1 MFTALMFLLVAQRL
15 SELVFSRRNR
25 RWAISRGGI
34 ERGQTQY
41 PFMVVLHTLFFISIV
56 LEHHYLPRGWSPHW
70 FVWLSLVILSQL
82 LRGWSALSLGRFWNT
97 RIIVIPGSQPVL
109 KGPYRFVRHPNYLA
123 VVIEMLA
130 IPILCGAYITAAV
143 FSILNAIALYWRIRE
158 EERALDLL
166 GGSALQRL
174 PRLIPDMRKLFNEWA
189 GGRRSGVGPR

>member
-1 MFTALMFLLVAQRL
+1 MFTALMILLVAQRL
-15 SELVFSRRNR
+15 SELVFSIRNR

-34 ERGQTQY
+34 ERGQVQY
-41 PFMVVLHTLFFISIV
+41 RFMVALHTLFFISII
-56 LEHHYLPRGWSPHW
+56 LEHHYLPRGWNPDW
-70 FVWLSLVILSQL
+70 PVWLSIVILSQL

-97 RIIVIPGSQPVL
+97 RIIVIPGTRPVL

-166 GGSALQRL
+166 GESALQQL
-174 PRLIPDMRKLFNEWA
+174 PRFIP
-189 GGRRSGVGPR
+189 GGSGVGPR